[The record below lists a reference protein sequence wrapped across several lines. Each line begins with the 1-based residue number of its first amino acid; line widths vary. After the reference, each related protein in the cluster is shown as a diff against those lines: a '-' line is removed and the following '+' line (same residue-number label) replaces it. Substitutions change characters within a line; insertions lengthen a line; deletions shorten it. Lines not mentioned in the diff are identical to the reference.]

1 MRASVLTGFDQ
12 RPQEMDVDLGK
23 ILPQEVRIRTA
34 AAGICHSD
42 RFGQTGGN
50 PALGL
55 PVVLGHEAAGVVLE
69 VGSGVASVQPG
80 DHVVIA
86 PAGSCG
92 TCAWCSR
99 GLPQHCT
106 NLVRVRPDGQ
116 GSRLLMDG
124 EPVTQ
129 FVGIGAFAEE
139 MLVRESSI
147 AKVPSA
153 MPLDVAALLGCAVIT
168 GLGAIRHTA
177 GVRLGETVAVI
188 GCGGVGLSAIQGAAL
203 AGATRIIGIDR
214 VPAKLETA
222 RAFGATD
229 VVDATSEDAV
239 QAVLDLTGGVDHAIE
254 VVGAPATIAQAFA
267 MLGTRG
273 TATVV
278 GLARAGDTVEIP
290 TSAFL
295 SEKRIQGSRLGGTQL
310 RVDVP
315 LYAEMYLSGRLVL
328 DPLMGRTIDLA
339 GVADALDEID
349 SVATART
356 VVTF

>member
-1 MRASVLTGFDQ
+1 MRASVLTAFGS
-12 RPQEMDVDLGK
+12 RPETMDVDLGT

-55 PVVLGHEAAGVVLE
+55 PVVLGHEASGVVLE
-69 VGSGVASVQPG
+69 VGSAVSSVAPG

-92 TCAWCSR
+92 TCPWCSQ
-99 GLPQHCT
+99 GVSQHCT
-106 NLVRVRPDGQ
+106 NLVRVRPDDQ
-116 GSRLLMDG
+116 GSRLLVDG
-124 EPVTQ
+124 EPVTP
-129 FVGIGAFAEE
+129 FVGVGAFAEE
-139 MLVRESSI
+139 MLVREASV
-147 AKVPSA
+147 AQVPEA

-168 GLGAIRHTA
+168 GMGAVRHTA
-177 GVRLGETVAVI
+177 AVRLGETVAVI

-203 AGATRIIGIDR
+203 AGASRIIGIDR
-214 VPAKLETA
+214 VADKLETA
-222 RAFGATD
+222 QAFGATD
-229 VVDATSEDAV
+229 VVDASSADAV
-239 QAVLDLTGGVDHAIE
+239 QAVLDLTDGVDHAIE
-254 VVGAPATIAQAFA
+254 VVGASATIAQAFA

-278 GLARAGDTVEIP
+278 GLPRPADTVELP
-290 TSAFL
+290 TAAFL
-295 SEKRIQGSRLGGTQL
+295 AEKRIQGSRLGGTQL

-315 LYAEMYLSGRLVL
+315 LYAEMYLAGQLVL
-328 DPLMGRTIDLA
+328 DPLMGRTIDLE
-339 GVADALDEID
+339 GIADALDDID
-349 SVATART
+349 ASTTART